1 MNHQPSS
8 AIINHHHHQPTTS
21 PQSQVIRRCGS
32 SWTAA
37 LSRSCSAPGIHDAC
51 SRWKFHPNRCNIWIC
66 LNLGKLQIWWRS
78 SFSLMFEPF
87 GGILHFQTPYQG
99 NKLITIRVVN
109 HRIHRENFKE
119 KYITIKPNKYI
130 TIKPNKYIYI
140 QIHIND
146 HNKNFRT
153 TSSHLWYVWWRFMV
167 NDELKLHCGS
177 QDSKPSTWATSQVG
191 HRPFWNGE
199 KLA

>member
-66 LNLGKLQIWWRS
+66 LKLGKLQIWWMIFIFPHVRAIWGDIA
-78 SFSLMFEPF
+78 FSDTISGEQIDHNSCGEPQNSQ
-87 GGILHFQTPYQG
+87 GKFQGKIYNNQTQQ
-99 NKLITIRVVN
+99 I
-109 HRIHRENFKE
+109 
-119 KYITIKPNKYI
+119 
-130 TIKPNKYIYI
+130 YIYI

>member
-1 MNHQPSS
+1 
-8 AIINHHHHQPTTS
+8 
-21 PQSQVIRRCGS
+21 
-32 SWTAA
+32 
-37 LSRSCSAPGIHDAC
+37 
-51 SRWKFHPNRCNIWIC
+51 
-66 LNLGKLQIWWRS
+66 
-78 SFSLMFEPF
+78 MFEPF

-130 TIKPNKYIYI
+130 YI

-153 TSSHLWYVWWRFMV
+153 TSSHL
-167 NDELKLHCGS
+167 
-177 QDSKPSTWATSQVG
+177 
-191 HRPFWNGE
+191 
-199 KLA
+199 